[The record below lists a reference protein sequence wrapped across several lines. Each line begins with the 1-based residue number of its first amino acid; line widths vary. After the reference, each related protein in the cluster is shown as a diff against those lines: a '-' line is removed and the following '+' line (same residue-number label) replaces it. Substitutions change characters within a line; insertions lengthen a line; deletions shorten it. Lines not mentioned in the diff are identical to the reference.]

1 MSFLR
6 STKPRTRDRYFIFL
20 PFSSI
25 FLLTLTFIGFLLM
38 SLNSVAESYWPETR
52 SRTRWFTSISQSRV
66 SYSDLNSQNILEIPH
81 QYLKS
86 QIRED
91 LRIQFPLF
99 SFTLRP
105 RFSFE
110 HSRRLEGYLL
120 EDDHTSKTKLDWS
133 EVFAQWDI
141 SDSLFVVYGIQ
152 NFQWGPA
159 ESFSASN
166 GIFKETVQQKTLN
179 YDLRGKHILRINQ
192 SWTPQINTV
201 LLLELSDYGQDEKF
215 LADIPFR
222 QKFLQKTEVTWN
234 RGADYFG
241 GIIGGDERLPPYIGE
256 YLNISLSEGLSFY
269 LDARHQKGSQSWYPT
284 QESNLSPILLQQT
297 KKSSSEILSLGS
309 LGLRYAFIQGSD
321 FRYEWIHFD
330 PGYSPNDHKL
340 LQDGLLSTHVN
351 QLLAT
356 SSWNH
361 RLKGLGLEF
370 PGRNFSYFSLRT
382 PDINNLA
389 NWNFSGRALL
399 SHSDQSIQYYLSTDW
414 AAGNAGTCTLAL
426 LFAPN
431 NQKSELGTPAHSTYY
446 FGYEHVW

>member
-1 MSFLR
+1 
-6 STKPRTRDRYFIFL
+6 
-20 PFSSI
+20 
-25 FLLTLTFIGFLLM
+25 M

-269 LDARHQKGSQSWYPT
+269 LDARHQKGSQS
-284 QESNLSPILLQQT
+284 
-297 KKSSSEILSLGS
+297 
-309 LGLRYAFIQGSD
+309 
-321 FRYEWIHFD
+321 
-330 PGYSPNDHKL
+330 
-340 LQDGLLSTHVN
+340 
-351 QLLAT
+351 
-356 SSWNH
+356 
-361 RLKGLGLEF
+361 
-370 PGRNFSYFSLRT
+370 
-382 PDINNLA
+382 
-389 NWNFSGRALL
+389 
-399 SHSDQSIQYYLSTDW
+399 
-414 AAGNAGTCTLAL
+414 
-426 LFAPN
+426 
-431 NQKSELGTPAHSTYY
+431 
-446 FGYEHVW
+446 